1 MKRLFVTTSIGGLG
15 LCALLLVP
23 LQGCTD
29 LNETPISSITPSNFF
44 HTEGE
49 VLAALAGVYAG
60 LRNTASE
67 GEYWGVSEVS
77 TDEMVVPTRGSDW
90 YDNGT
95 WLETHRQLWSA
106 NSPGTLSFVNNVW
119 NTAYAGIAR
128 SNVLLEAL
136 QADAKLDSTH
146 TIEGEARFLRAF
158 YYYLLM
164 DVFGGV
170 PIATTTELKAR
181 GRATRDSTFR
191 FIESELLAIRPNLP
205 KQWGD
210 TTLLGTKVG
219 RVTKGAVNALL
230 ANMYIN
236 ARVFKNEGAGSGISA
251 TSYNTCRGVL
261 VSGGKDACQAAIEV
275 ADSIINS
282 GVYQLAPAFTDNFSP
297 DNATSPE
304 NIFVIKFADADGLGF
319 NMVMRTLHYNQFS
332 PSPWNGFA
340 TMAQTYNA
348 FDSLDQRRKMF
359 LVGPQVNVENGKPTT
374 DRKGNPLV
382 FSVGI
387 ADVTAAGEGEGA
399 RIYKWPADPKHVQQN
414 NGNDFAWFRLAEI
427 YLIKAEAELAGGTG
441 SSTPLALLRLVR
453 ARAFPGGDTLSAVTT
468 TDVILRERLFE
479 LNSEGKRRQDLIRHG
494 AFTACWQYKDVTTGT
509 CPRPAALVLMP
520 IPQTQIDAN
529 ALITQNPGYLP

>member
-23 LQGCTD
+23 MQGCTD

-49 VLAALAGVYAG
+49 ALAALAGVYAG
-60 LRNTASE
+60 LRNTAGE

-77 TDEMVVPTRGSDW
+77 TDEIVVPTRGSDW
-90 YDNGT
+90 FDNGT
-95 WLETHRQLWSA
+95 WLHHHCQTVSTHRPAMRRCL
-106 NSPGTLSFVNNVW
+106 NHVW
-119 NTAYAGIAR
+119 NSAYAGIAR
-128 SNVLLEAL
+128 ANVLVEAL
-136 QADAKLDSTH
+136 QST
-146 TIEGEARFLRAF
+146 TVPNQAAIEGEARFLRAF

-164 DVFGGV
+164 DTFGGV

-251 TSYNTCRGVL
+251 TSYNTCLGVL
-261 VSGGKDACQAAIEV
+261 VSGGKDACQAAIDV

-319 NMVMRTLHYNQFS
+319 NMVLRTLHDRHFT

-340 TMAQTYNA
+340 TLEQTYNA

-359 LVGPQVNVENGKPTT
+359 LVDTQVNVETGRPATA
-374 DRKGNPLV
+374 RKGNPLV
-382 FSVGI
+382 FTTTI
-387 ADVTAAGEGEGA
+387 ANVTSATEGEGA

-414 NGNDFAWFRLAEI
+414 TRNDFARFRLAHI
-427 YLIKAEAELAGGTG
+427 YLIKAEAERAAGTVR
-441 SSTPLALLRLVR
+441 STPR
-453 ARAFPGGDTLSAVTT
+453 
-468 TDVILRERLFE
+468 
-479 LNSEGKRRQDLIRHG
+479 
-494 AFTACWQYKDVTTGT
+494 
-509 CPRPAALVLMP
+509 ALVP
-520 IPQTQIDAN
+520 RA
-529 ALITQNPGYLP
+529 A

>member
-1 MKRLFVTTSIGGLG
+1 MKRLFVSTSIGALG
-15 LCALLLVP
+15 LFTLLLVP

-29 LNETPISSITPSNFF
+29 LSETPISSITPSNFF
-44 HTEGE
+44 HTQGE

-60 LRNTASE
+60 LRNTTSE

-77 TDEMVVPTRGSDW
+77 TDEIVVPTRGSDW

-95 WLETHRQLWSA
+95 WLETHRQTWSA
-106 NSPGTLSFVNNVW
+106 NSPSTLSFVNNIW

-128 SNVLLEAL
+128 SNVLLEAI
-136 QADAKLDSTH
+136 QSAPKLDSTH
-146 TIEGEARFLRAF
+146 VVEGEARFLRAF
-158 YYYLLM
+158 YYYLLL
-164 DVFGGV
+164 DTFGGV

-181 GRATRDSTFR
+181 ARATRDSTFR
-191 FIESELLAIRPNLP
+191 FIESELLAIRPNMP

-230 ANMYIN
+230 ANMYLN
-236 ARVFKNEGAGSGISA
+236 ARVYKNEAAGAGINA
-251 TSYNTCRGVL
+251 TGYNTCAGVT
-261 VSGGKDACQAAIEV
+261 VSGPKDACQAAIDV

-332 PSPWNGFA
+332 PSPWNGLA
-340 TMAQTYNA
+340 TLAQTYNA
-348 FDSLDQRRKMF
+348 FDPLDQRRKMF
-359 LVGPQVNVENGKPTT
+359 LVGPQVNVESGKPTT

-382 FSVGI
+382 FTTTI
-387 ADVTAAGEGEGA
+387 ANVTSATEGEGA
-399 RIYKWPADPKHVQQN
+399 RIYKWPADPKHVQAN

-468 TDVILRERLFE
+468 DVILRERLFE

-494 AFTACWQYKDVTTGT
+494 KYTQAWEFKPGPTEDK
-509 CPRPAALVLMP
+509 RVLMP

-529 ALITQNPGYLP
+529 ALITQNPGY

>member
-95 WLETHRQLWSA
+95 WLETHRQTWSA
-106 NSPGTLSFVNNVW
+106 NSPATLSFVNNVW

-128 SNVLLEAL
+128 ANVLVEAL
-136 QADAKLDSTH
+136 QST
-146 TIEGEARFLRAF
+146 TVPNQAAIEGGARFLRAF

-164 DVFGGV
+164 DTFGGV

-181 GRATRDSTFR
+181 ARATRDSTFR

-230 ANMYIN
+230 ANLYIN
-236 ARVFKNEGAGSGISA
+236 ARVFKNEGAGAGISA
-251 TSYNTCRGVL
+251 TSYNTCLAVL
-261 VSGGKDACQAAIEV
+261 VSGGKDACQAAIDV

-332 PSPWNGFA
+332 HSPWNGFA
-340 TMAQTYNA
+340 ALAQTYNA
-348 FDSLDQRRKMF
+348 FDPADKRRAV
-359 LVGPQVNVENGKPTT
+359 LLQGPQVNVESGLPAKTRDNL
-374 DRKGNPLV
+374 PLN
-382 FSVGI
+382 FTIGI
-387 ADVTAAGEGEGA
+387 VNVTSATEGEGT
-399 RIYKWPADPKHVQQN
+399 RIYKWPIDKKHVQQN
-414 NGNDFAWFRLAEI
+414 NGNDYAWFRLAEM
-427 YLIKAEAELAGGTG
+427 YLIKAEALNEQTPGSAG
-441 SSTPLALLRLVR
+441 ALDTLNRVR
-453 ARAFPGGDTLSAVTT
+453 ARTVPVAPPLAG
-468 TDVILRERLFE
+468 
-479 LNSEGKRRQDLIRHG
+479 
-494 AFTACWQYKDVTTGT
+494 
-509 CPRPAALVLMP
+509 P
-520 IPQTQIDAN
+520 
-529 ALITQNPGYLP
+529 ITQP

>member
-95 WLETHRQLWSA
+95 WLETHRQTWSA
-106 NSPGTLSFVNNVW
+106 NSPATLSFVNNVW

-128 SNVLLEAL
+128 ANVLVEAL
-136 QADAKLDSTH
+136 QST
-146 TIEGEARFLRAF
+146 TVPNQAAIEGEARFLRAF

-164 DVFGGV
+164 DTFGGV

-181 GRATRDSTFR
+181 ARATRDSTFK

-219 RVTKGAVNALL
+219 RITKGAVNALL

-236 ARVFKNEGAGSGISA
+236 ARVFKSEGAGSGISA
-251 TSYNTCRGVL
+251 TTYNTCLSVL
-261 VSGGKDACQAAIEV
+261 VSGGKDACQAAIDV

-304 NIFVIKFADADGLGF
+304 NIFVIKFAAADGLGF
-319 NMVMRTLHYNQFS
+319 NMVMRTLHYNQFT

-340 TMAQTYNA
+340 TLEQTYNA
-348 FDSLDQRRKMF
+348 FDPLDRRRKMF
-359 LVGPQVNVENGKPTT
+359 LVDTQVNEIG
-374 DRKGNPLV
+374 R
-382 FSVGI
+382 
-387 ADVTAAGEGEGA
+387 A
-399 RIYKWPADPKHVQQN
+399 HV
-414 NGNDFAWFRLAEI
+414 
-427 YLIKAEAELAGGTG
+427 
-441 SSTPLALLRLVR
+441 
-453 ARAFPGGDTLSAVTT
+453 
-468 TDVILRERLFE
+468 
-479 LNSEGKRRQDLIRHG
+479 
-494 AFTACWQYKDVTTGT
+494 
-509 CPRPAALVLMP
+509 
-520 IPQTQIDAN
+520 
-529 ALITQNPGYLP
+529 

>member
-1 MKRLFVTTSIGGLG
+1 MKRLFVSTSIGALG
-15 LCALLLVP
+15 LVTLLLVP

-29 LNETPISSITPSNFF
+29 LSETPISSITPSNFF

-95 WLETHRQLWSA
+95 WLETHRQTWSA
-106 NSPGTLSFVNNVW
+106 NSPATLSFVNNIW

-136 QADAKLDSTH
+136 QSTAVPNQAA
-146 TIEGEARFLRAF
+146 IEGEARFLRAF
-158 YYYLLM
+158 YYYLLL
-164 DVFGGV
+164 DTFGGV

-181 GRATRDSTFR
+181 ARATRDSTFR
-191 FIESELLAIRPNLP
+191 FIESELLAIRPNMP

-230 ANMYIN
+230 ANMYLN
-236 ARVFKNEGAGSGISA
+236 ARVYKNEAAGAGINA
-251 TSYNTCRGVL
+251 TGYNTCAGMT
-261 VSGGKDACQAAIEV
+261 VSGPKDACQAAIDV

-304 NIFVIKFADADGLGF
+304 NIFVIKFAAADGLGF

-340 TMAQTYNA
+340 ALAQTYNA
-348 FDSLDQRRKMF
+348 FDPLDQRRKMF
-359 LVGPQVNVENGKPTT
+359 LVGPQGQPAGVHDD
-374 DRKGNPLV
+374 DRQRD
-382 FSVGI
+382 VGDRRRGR
-387 ADVTAAGEGEGA
+387 AHLQVARRPEARAAEQ
-399 RIYKWPADPKHVQQN
+399 RQ
-414 NGNDFAWFRLAEI
+414 R
-427 YLIKAEAELAGGTG
+427 
-441 SSTPLALLRLVR
+441 LRLVPSGR
-453 ARAFPGGDTLSAVTT
+453 DVSDQGRSGARRRDGQLDTAGAVAAGAGSRVHRGHAQRRHHRRDPARAPVRA
-468 TDVILRERLFE
+468 
-479 LNSEGKRRQDLIRHG
+479 Q
-494 AFTACWQYKDVTTGT
+494 Q
-509 CPRPAALVLMP
+509 
-520 IPQTQIDAN
+520 
-529 ALITQNPGYLP
+529 

>member
-1 MKRLFVTTSIGGLG
+1 MKRLFVSTSIGALG
-15 LCALLLVP
+15 LFTLLLVP

-29 LNETPISSITPSNFF
+29 LSETPISSITPSNFF

-95 WLETHRQLWSA
+95 WLETHRQTWSA
-106 NSPGTLSFVNNVW
+106 NSPATLSFVNNIW

-136 QADAKLDSTH
+136 QST
-146 TIEGEARFLRAF
+146 TVPNQAAIEGEARFLRAF
-158 YYYLLM
+158 YYYLLL
-164 DVFGGV
+164 DTFGGV

-181 GRATRDSTFR
+181 ARATRDSTFR
-191 FIESELLAIRPNLP
+191 FIESELLAVRPNLP

-230 ANMYIN
+230 ANLYLN
-236 ARVFKNEGAGSGISA
+236 ARVYKNEAAGAGINA
-251 TSYNTCRGVL
+251 TGYNTCAGMT
-261 VSGGKDACQAAIEV
+261 VSGPKDACQAAIDV
-275 ADSIINS
+275 ADSVINS

-319 NMVMRTLHYNQFS
+319 TMVMRTLHYNQFS
-332 PSPWNGFA
+332 PSPWNGLA
-340 TMAQTYNA
+340 TLAQTYNA
-348 FDSLDQRRKMF
+348 FDALDQRRKMF

-382 FSVGI
+382 FTTTI
-387 ADVTAAGEGEGA
+387 ANVTSATESEGA
-399 RIYKWPADPKHVQQN
+399 RIYKWPADPKHVQAN

-468 TDVILRERLFE
+468 DVILRERLFE

-494 AFTACWQYKDVTTGT
+494 KYTQPWEFKAGPTADN
-509 CPRPAALVLMP
+509 RVLMP

-529 ALITQNPGYLP
+529 ALITQNPGY

>member
-44 HTEGE
+44 HTPGE

-95 WLETHRQLWSA
+95 WLETHRQTWLA
-106 NSPGTLSFVNNVW
+106 NSPATLSFVNNVW

-219 RVTKGAVNALL
+219 RITKGAVNALL

-261 VSGGKDACQAAIEV
+261 VSGGKDACQAAIDV
-275 ADSIINS
+275 ADSIITS

-374 DRKGNPLV
+374 DRKGNPLS

-414 NGNDFAWFRLAEI
+414 NGNDFAWFRLAEM

-509 CPRPAALVLMP
+509 CPRPATLVLMP

-529 ALITQNPGYLP
+529 ALITQNPGY

>member
-15 LCALLLVP
+15 LCALLLMP

-29 LNETPISSITPSNFF
+29 LSETPISSITPSNFF

-60 LRNTASE
+60 LRNTPGE

-95 WLETHRQLWSA
+95 WLETHRQTWSA
-106 NSPGTLSFVNNVW
+106 NSPSTLSFVNNAW
-119 NTAYAGIAR
+119 NTGYAGIAR
-128 SNVLLEAL
+128 ANVLLEQL
-136 QADAKLDSTH
+136 AKSTIPDSVKTP
-146 TIEGEARFLRAF
+146 IEGEARFLRAF
-158 YYYLLM
+158 YYYMLM
-164 DVFGGV
+164 DLFGGV
-170 PIATTTELKAR
+170 PIATTTELQAR
-181 GRATRDSTFR
+181 ARATRDSTFK
-191 FIESELLAIRPNLP
+191 FIESELLAIRPSLP
-205 KQWGD
+205 KQQGD

-236 ARVFKNEGAGSGISA
+236 ARVFKNEAAGSGINA
-251 TSYNTCRGVL
+251 TGYNTCQGVT
-261 VSGGKDACQAAIEV
+261 VSGGTDACQAAINV
-275 ADSIINS
+275 VDSIINS
-282 GVYQLAPAFTDNFSP
+282 GVYLLAPAFTDNFSP

-304 NIFVIKFADADGLGF
+304 NIFVVKYADADGLGF

-340 TMAQTYNA
+340 TLAQTYNT
-348 FDSLDQRRKMF
+348 FDSLDLRRKMF

-382 FSVGI
+382 FTVTI
-387 ADVTAAGEGEGA
+387 ANVTSATEGEGA
-399 RIYKWPADPKHVQQN
+399 RIYKWPADPKHVQQY
-414 NGNDFAWFRLAEI
+414 NGNDFAWFRLAEM

-468 TDVILRERLFE
+468 DVILRERLFE

-494 AFTACWQYKDVTTGT
+494 KFTLAWEFKAGPTPDN
-509 CPRPAALVLMP
+509 RVLMP
-520 IPQTQIDAN
+520 IPQTQIDGN
-529 ALITQNPGYLP
+529 ALITQNPGY